1 MILYSL
7 TFGVFAWFIAFL
19 GALNIIR
26 RPTVTLFLSFT
37 LGFASV
43 ASELVDIM
51 RRVRAEDVSAIM
63 DTAKAMVLGLGV
75 MMTVTVMLNLAA
87 IIAYAVRRKMNPDK
101 PGK

>member
-19 GALNIIR
+19 GALNIIHK
-26 RPTVTLFLSFT
+26 PLITIFISFT

-43 ASELVDIM
+43 GCELLNIL
-51 RRVRAEDVSAIM
+51 RRVRTG
-63 DTAKAMVLGLGV
+63 DTIGILHTAGVVVFGLGV
-75 MMTVTVMLNLAA
+75 MMSVTVILNLAA

>member
-26 RPTVTLFLSFT
+26 KPLVTIFISFT

-43 ASELVDIM
+43 GCELLDLL
-51 RRVRAEDVSAIM
+51 RRVRAG
-63 DTAKAMVLGLGV
+63 DTIGILHTAGVVVLGLGV
-75 MMTVTVMLNLAA
+75 MMAVTVILNLAA
-87 IIAYAVRRKMNPDK
+87 IIAYAVRRKLKLDK
-101 PGK
+101 PEK